1 MYDVCHQL
9 QHAEMPEISFFLYVR
24 DLISVIVREVNYCGC
39 IDLKA
44 CELFQG
50 SNEQD
55 RNDLLYTDLTDEQQ
69 HPTKSWS
76 RTW

>member
-50 SNEQD
+50 SNEQKE
-55 RNDLLYTDLTDEQQ
+55 RE
-69 HPTKSWS
+69 
-76 RTW
+76 RERFR